1 MNRVRS
7 GILLP
12 SLLAILSPNVAAN
25 ELNIS
30 GFARLLAGTTDSKDV
45 SYLGYDNS
53 LSFDEHS
60 LFAMQADLDITK
72 ILSATTQL
80 IYHSVENRQSGVEWA
95 YLTYHHS
102 KKLKLKVGKL
112 RTPFFNYS
120 DVIDVGFAYPWISPP
135 KQVYQSFLFSNFDG
149 VNVTYNS
156 AINGITYDV
165 EGYWGEFD
173 DDIYHN
179 NREYK
184 TDVKDLRGLVT
195 SFTANN
201 LSVRMSYHTAR
212 VSFIENDLQLLANS
226 LNQLGFTESAK
237 SISAKGEINNWQT
250 SISYNALNYFAQLEV
265 MKIDGNILPTPK
277 TLGYYFTLGY
287 HFPLFTLHYTF
298 ADHDSE
304 FAQPLTEIPD
314 DTPELAFLRTNYE
327 SVFTALVT
335 NDIKTNTLGV
345 RWDYSNSTAVKFDL
359 THLSGQTLKPGSP
372 QANSQQN
379 ALLLQAGIE
388 WIF

>member
-1 MNRVRS
+1 M
-7 GILLP
+7 
-12 SLLAILSPNVAAN
+12 
-25 ELNIS
+25 E
-30 GFARLLAGTTDSKDV
+30 SK
-45 SYLGYDNS
+45 
-53 LSFDEHS
+53 FH
-60 LFAMQADLDITK
+60 
-72 ILSATTQL
+72 
-80 IYHSVENRQSGVEWA
+80 
-95 YLTYHHS
+95 
-102 KKLKLKVGKL
+102 
-112 RTPFFNYS
+112 
-120 DVIDVGFAYPWISPP
+120 
-135 KQVYQSFLFSNFDG
+135 
-149 VNVTYNS
+149 
-156 AINGITYDV
+156 
-165 EGYWGEFD
+165 
-173 DDIYHN
+173 
-179 NREYK
+179 
-184 TDVKDLRGLVT
+184 
-195 SFTANN
+195 
-201 LSVRMSYHTAR
+201 
-212 VSFIENDLQLLANS
+212 
-226 LNQLGFTESAK
+226 
-237 SISAKGEINNWQT
+237 
-250 SISYNALNYFAQLEV
+250 SYNALNYFAQLEV